1 MNVDSGS
8 MVVSLPFGKLT
19 NFLVNYRSRLM
30 ADLALDG
37 CLQGNS
43 QNSKQ
48 GRKGL
53 FGSAAT
59 DDELIL
65 APPLLG
71 SQKHQQFSY
80 SIQVNLC

>member
-65 APPLLG
+65 APPPGPSPAGGLG
-71 SQKHQQFSY
+71 G
-80 SIQVNLC
+80 L

>member
-37 CLQGNS
+37 CLQGDIFEFAILKI
-43 QNSKQ
+43 QNR
-48 GRKGL
+48 GVRA
-53 FGSAAT
+53 F
-59 DDELIL
+59 L
-65 APPLLG
+65 ARRRCDG
-71 SQKHQQFSY
+71 
-80 SIQVNLC
+80 